1 MTIKDIILDEIE
13 MRQEKLSDR
22 NFHSMVDEYDDFASF
37 VDSLPDIPVSK
48 VKYAGKV
55 YNLVGTKQIVDGELM
70 YGIEDEPNHI
80 DYVKASLCEPLFGY
94 GVKDHGKDYPTKV
107 VKFETIEPKFAKGDT
122 IRSKYAH
129 TVRMTIDHIKDGKYY
144 AIMNDKVV
152 WWPVDKQECYEL
164 VEKAPT
170 SDTTLEQAAYD
181 YINSDKVKAEHM
193 QQAYGDF
200 IAGAKWYKEHIMKD
214 SIDAWCH
221 WFDNEG
227 GASIVFNGRVAERFN
242 DGQHLK
248 MVLIKD

>member
-1 MTIKDIILDEIE
+1 MDKDKFEQLINGLINTFECYYKDDPDGEWDGKPVKDIIALLKNINIE
-13 MRQEKLSDR
+13 PK
-22 NFHSMVDEYDDFASF
+22 
-37 VDSLPDIPVSK
+37 K

-55 YNLVGTKQIVDGELM
+55 YKLVGTKKIVNGELM

-80 DYVKASLCEPLFGY
+80 DYVKASSCEPCLGY
-94 GVKDHGKDYPTKV
+94 GIKDHGKDYPTKPAT
-107 VKFETIEPKFAKGDT
+107 F
-122 IRSKYAH
+122 
-129 TVRMTIDHIKDGKYY
+129 
-144 AIMNDKVV
+144 
-152 WWPVDKQECYEL
+152 
-164 VEKAPT
+164 
-170 SDTTLEQAAYD
+170 DTTLESAAYD

-214 SIDAWCH
+214 AIDAWCH